1 MSGYEFTLIID
12 ADLDDDALLDRLFE
26 VGCDDATFG
35 MSDGIGFGEFLREA
49 PTFRDA
55 LMSAISDVEVEAG
68 LPVLHVEPDDLVTM
82 ADIARRLNKSREYVR
97 QLVLGRKGPG
107 DFPPPVSHLQS
118 RSSLWRWSD
127 VASWA
132 GELDPEMQERARLI
146 AGVNGVLEM
155 RRAQLE
161 ESDAKELLRMAAS

>member
-1 MSGYEFTLIID
+1 MSEYEFTLVID
-12 ADLDDDALLDRLFE
+12 ADLDDDAILDRLFE
-26 VGCDDATFG
+26 AGCDDATFG

-55 LMSAISDVEVEAG
+55 LMSAIYDLEVGAR

-82 ADIARRLNKSREYVR
+82 ADIARRLNKSREYIR

-107 DFPPPVSHLQS
+107 GFPPPVSHLQS

-127 VASWA
+127 VSTWA
-132 GELDPEMQERARLI
+132 GELDPEMQARARLI
-146 AGVNGVLEM
+146 AGVNGFLEM
-155 RRAQLE
+155 HRARLE
-161 ESDAKELLRMAAS
+161 ESDTEELLKMRAG

>member
-1 MSGYEFTLIID
+1 MSDYEFTLVID
-12 ADLDDDALLDRLFE
+12 ADLDDDAILDRLFE

-55 LMSAISDVEVEAG
+55 LMSAIFDVDVEAG

-132 GELDPEMQERARLI
+132 GDLDSEMKERARLI
-146 AGVNGVLEM
+146 AGVNGALEM
-155 RRAQLE
+155 RRAQLA
-161 ESDAKELLRMAAS
+161 ESDAKELLGMAAG